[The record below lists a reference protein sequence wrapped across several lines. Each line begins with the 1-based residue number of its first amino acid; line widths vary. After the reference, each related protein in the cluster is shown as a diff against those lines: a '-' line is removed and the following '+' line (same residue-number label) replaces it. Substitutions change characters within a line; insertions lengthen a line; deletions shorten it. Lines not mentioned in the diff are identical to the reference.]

1 MTDQKSNS
9 PVVEKKLVDTTPI
22 WIDSSEQ
29 LRELCER
36 LRTQAAVALDTEFMR
51 SRTFYPLPALV
62 QLGDGKRCYL
72 IDNLAIEDLEPLRA
86 LLLDTSVVKVMH
98 SCSEDLETLDRLLGA
113 VPEPI
118 FDTQIAVAITGMG
131 AGLGYAATVSQLLQ
145 IDLPKSE
152 TRSDWLQ
159 RPLSDSQKNY
169 AALDVA
175 WLPLVY
181 ALLLKK
187 LREQERLEW
196 LREDCAAI
204 VDAAKTPDAPE
215 LYYCKVKGAWRLKSD
230 QLAVLQDLCA
240 WREQEARAQDMPRN
254 HLLKENVCMSL
265 AQAAPK
271 YMATL
276 AQPGLEGKTLRKY
289 GETLLEIIARASER
303 TDTPPRLT
311 QPLNR
316 EQGEVLK
323 LLRKKVNALAEAA
336 GMPPEILVR
345 KKELEQLV
353 QAEKPELEGR
363 LTGWRRA
370 IVGDPLVEELA
381 ALNKQIEK

>member
-1 MTDQKSNS
+1 MTDLKTSS
-9 PVVEKKLVDTTPI
+9 VDTTPV
-22 WIDSSEQ
+22 WIDSSEA
-29 LRELCER
+29 LKELCER
-36 LRTQAAVALDTEFMR
+36 LRTQGAVALDTEFMR

-62 QLGDGKRCYL
+62 QLGDGKSCYL

-86 LLLDTSVVKVMH
+86 LLLDTSVVKIMH

-118 FDTQIAVAITGMG
+118 FDTQIAAAISGMS
-131 AGLGYAATVSQLLQ
+131 AGLGYAATVNQLLQ

-159 RPLSDSQKNY
+159 RPLSESQKNY

-196 LREDCAAI
+196 LREDCRAVVEAAN
-204 VDAAKTPDAPE
+204 APEAPE
-215 LYYCKVKGAWRLKSD
+215 LYYRKVKGAWRLRPN

-240 WREQEARAQDMPRN
+240 WREREARARNMPRN

-265 AQAAPK
+265 AQAMPK
-271 YMATL
+271 YLATL
-276 AQPGLEGKTLRKY
+276 SQPGLEGKTLRKY
-289 GETLLEIIARASER
+289 GDTLLEIITRASER
-303 TDTPPRLT
+303 DDLPQRLP

-323 LLRKKVNALAEAA
+323 LLRQKVNALAEAA
-336 GMPPEILVR
+336 GLPPEILVR

-353 QAEKPELEGR
+353 QAATPELEGR

-370 IVGDPLVEELA
+370 IVGEPLLEELKS
-381 ALNKQIEK
+381 LRNS

>member
-1 MTDQKSNS
+1 MTDRKISS
-9 PVVEKKLVDTTPI
+9 VDTTPV
-22 WIDSSEQ
+22 WIDSSET
-29 LRELCER
+29 LKELCDR
-36 LRTQAAVALDTEFMR
+36 LRAQGAVALDTEFMR

-72 IDNLAIEDLEPLRA
+72 IDNLAIEDLSPLRA
-86 LLLDTSVVKVMH
+86 LLLDTSVVKIMH

-118 FDTQIAVAITGMG
+118 FDTQIAAAITGMG

-159 RPLSDSQKNY
+159 RPLSESQKNY

-187 LREQERLEW
+187 LREQDRLTW
-196 LREDCAAI
+196 LQEDCRAI
-204 VDAAKTPDAPE
+204 VEAANTPEAPE
-215 LYYCKVKGAWRLKSD
+215 LYYRKVKGAWRLRPN

-240 WREQEARAQDMPRN
+240 WREREARARNMPRN

-265 AQAAPK
+265 AQAMPK
-271 YMATL
+271 YLATL
-276 AQPGLEGKTLRKY
+276 SQPGLEGKTLRKY
-289 GETLLEIIARASER
+289 GDTLLEIIARASER
-303 TDTPPRLT
+303 EDLPQRLP

-323 LLRKKVNALAEAA
+323 LLRQKVNALAEAA
-336 GMPPEILVR
+336 GLPPEILVR

-353 QAEKPELEGR
+353 QAEQPELEGR

-370 IVGDPLVEELA
+370 IVGEPLVDELQS
-381 ALNKQIEK
+381 LRNS

>member
-1 MTDQKSNS
+1 MQDKS
-9 PVVEKKLVDTTPI
+9 LVDTTPV
-22 WIDSSEQ
+22 WIDSSAE
-29 LRELCER
+29 LAELCER
-36 LRTQAAVALDTEFMR
+36 LRSQGAVALDTEFMR

-86 LLLDTSVVKVMH
+86 LLVDTRVVKIMH
-98 SCSEDLETLDRLLGA
+98 SCSEDLETLDRLLGV

-118 FDTQIAVAITGMG
+118 FDTQIAAAITGMRS
-131 AGLGYAATVSQLLQ
+131 GLGYAATVSALLQ

-159 RPLSDSQKNY
+159 RPLSESQKNY

-187 LREQERLEW
+187 LREQDRLDW
-196 LREDCAAI
+196 LREDCSALIEAARN
-204 VDAAKTPDAPE
+204 PE
-215 LYYCKVKGAWRLKSD
+215 PFDQYYRKVKGAWRLNSD

-240 WREQEARAQDMPRN
+240 WREREARARNMPRN

-265 AQAAPK
+265 AQAMPK
-271 YMATL
+271 YLATL
-276 AQPGLEGKTLRKY
+276 SQPGLEGKTLRKY
-289 GETLLEIIARASER
+289 GETLLQIITAAGGRE
-303 TDTPPRLT
+303 DKPPRLP

-316 EQGEVLK
+316 AQGEVLK
-323 LLRKKVNALAEAA
+323 LLREDVNALAEAA
-336 GMPPEILVR
+336 NLPPEILVR
-345 KKELEQLV
+345 KKELETLV
-353 QAEKPELEGR
+353 QSGTPELEGR
-363 LTGWRRA
+363 LCGWRRQV
-370 IVGDPLVEELA
+370 VGEPLIK
-381 ALNKQIEK
+381 ALNTLNKA

>member
-1 MTDQKSNS
+1 MTDKT
-9 PVVEKKLVDTTPI
+9 LVDTTPV

-29 LRELCER
+29 LRALCER
-36 LRTQAAVALDTEFMR
+36 LRTQGAVALDTEFMR

-72 IDNLAIEDLEPLRA
+72 IDNLAIEDLDPLRA
-86 LLLDTSVVKVMH
+86 LLLDTGVVKIMH

-113 VPEPI
+113 VPAPI
-118 FDTQIAVAITGMG
+118 FDTQVAAAITGMG

-159 RPLSDSQKNY
+159 RPLSESQKNY

-181 ALLLKK
+181 ALLLKT
-187 LREQERLEW
+187 LREQGRLEW
-196 LREDCAAI
+196 LQEDCAAV
-204 VDAAKTPDAPE
+204 VDAANTPEAPE
-215 LYYCKVKGAWRLKSD
+215 LYYRKVKGAWRLRPN

-240 WREQEARAQDMPRN
+240 WREREARARNIPRN

-265 AQAAPK
+265 AQAMPK
-271 YMATL
+271 YLATL
-276 AQPGLEGKTLRKY
+276 SQPGLEGKTLRKY
-289 GETLLEIIARASER
+289 GDTLLEIIARASER
-303 TDTPPRLT
+303 EDLPQRLP

-323 LLRKKVNALAEAA
+323 RLRQKVNALAEAA
-336 GMPPEILVR
+336 GLPPEILVR

-353 QAEKPELEGR
+353 QADNPQLDGR

-370 IVGDPLVEELA
+370 IVGEPLIDELQS
-381 ALNKQIEK
+381 LRNS

>member
-1 MTDQKSNS
+1 MVEQSKNPQVQDKS
-9 PVVEKKLVDTTPI
+9 LVDTTPV
-22 WIDSSEQ
+22 WIDSSAE
-29 LRELCER
+29 LAELCER
-36 LRTQAAVALDTEFMR
+36 LRSQGAVALDTEFMR

-86 LLLDTSVVKVMH
+86 LLVDTRVVKIMH
-98 SCSEDLETLDRLLGA
+98 SCSEDLETLDRLLGV

-118 FDTQIAVAITGMG
+118 FDTQIAAAITGMRS
-131 AGLGYAATVSQLLQ
+131 GLGYAATVSALLQ

-159 RPLSDSQKNY
+159 RPLSESQKNY

-187 LREQERLEW
+187 LREQDRLDW
-196 LREDCAAI
+196 LREDCSALIEAARN
-204 VDAAKTPDAPE
+204 PE
-215 LYYCKVKGAWRLKSD
+215 PFDQYYRKVKGAWRLNSD

-240 WREQEARAQDMPRN
+240 WREREARARNMPRN

-265 AQAAPK
+265 AQAMPK
-271 YMATL
+271 YLATL
-276 AQPGLEGKTLRKY
+276 SQPGLEGKTLRKY
-289 GETLLEIIARASER
+289 GETLLQIITAAGGRE
-303 TDTPPRLT
+303 DKPPRLP

-316 EQGEVLK
+316 AQGEVLK
-323 LLRKKVNALAEAA
+323 LLREDVNALAEAA
-336 GMPPEILVR
+336 NLPPEILVR
-345 KKELEQLV
+345 KKELETLV
-353 QAEKPELEGR
+353 QSGTPELEGR
-363 LTGWRRA
+363 LCGWRRQV
-370 IVGDPLVEELA
+370 VGEPLIK
-381 ALNKQIEK
+381 ALNTLNKA